1 MDVRSPTEVLGRVAA
16 LLREKGG
23 DLSPALE
30 ETAGAVG
37 ADFVLLLSVSP
48 SEGKSWLLSGHGLSH
63 DPGQRPGELS
73 SPYLFRQVTL
83 APEAP
88 YELLRH
94 GWEEDP
100 FLGREGAVSLLLS
113 VHHAEGLHFS
123 LVAGRRGKTPFDI
136 KAGELFSVLS
146 QFLGFAAERRY
157 LQAEVARWRD
167 RDPLTGLAVYHSFY
181 DTLRREVA
189 RSRRQG
195 RKVSLAIL
203 SVEGIEE
210 VAAKKGRG
218 AADGILRS
226 VAEELSHNMRD
237 NDFVG
242 RYGPTEFGLLLT
254 DVSSSIGRMVADRLL
269 RGVNEKV
276 KDPRGAVSFRMGYSC
291 YPEEATTTEKLI
303 EMCEG
308 ALAKAREAESRKA
321 VRWKK

>member
-1 MDVRSPTEVLGRVAA
+1 MQVRSPTEVLGRISA

-23 DLSPALE
+23 DLSPALA
-30 ETAGAVG
+30 ETAAAVG
-37 ADFVLLLSVSP
+37 ADLAFLLSVSP
-48 SEGKSWLLSGHGLSH
+48 SEGKTWLLAGHGLSH
-63 DPGQRPGELS
+63 APEERPGELS

-88 YELLRH
+88 YQLLRH
-94 GWEEDP
+94 GWEDDP
-100 FLGREGAVSLLLS
+100 FLGRERAGFLLLS

-123 LVAGRRGKTPFDI
+123 LVAGRRGKAAFDTR
-136 KAGELFSVLS
+136 AGELFALIS
-146 QFLGFAAERRY
+146 QFIGFAAERRY

-167 RDPLTGLAVYHSFY
+167 RDSLTGLAVYHSFY

-195 RKVSLAIL
+195 RKVTLAIL
-203 SVEGIEE
+203 SVEGLEG

-218 AADGILRS
+218 ASDGVLRS
-226 VAEELSHNMRD
+226 VAEELSHDLRD

-242 RYGPTEFGLLLT
+242 RYGPSEFGLLLT
-254 DVSSSIGRMVADRLL
+254 DVSSAIGRMVADRLL
-269 RGVNEKV
+269 RGVNDKV
-276 KDPRGAVSFRMGYSC
+276 GDPGGALSFRMGYSC
-291 YPEEATTTEKLI
+291 YPDEATTTEKLI

-308 ALAKAREAESRKA
+308 ALARAREAGSPKA